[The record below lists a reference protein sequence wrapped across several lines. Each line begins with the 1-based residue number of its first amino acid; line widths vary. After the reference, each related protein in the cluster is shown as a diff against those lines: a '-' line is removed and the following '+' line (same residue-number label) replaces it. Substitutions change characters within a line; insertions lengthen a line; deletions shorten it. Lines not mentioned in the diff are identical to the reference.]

1 MQVDDRKFQT
11 ITTMKKFNTERIRRR
26 MREQNEKI
34 PPSKGKLMLSAAPV
48 RILVPPQTDKENYI
62 PVNTNNL
69 DSTTKNNDNISNIRT
84 KKFPHLS
91 ISVTMDEAE
100 DEEGNYAAGRILNE
114 SIKVSDDDDDDDD
127 DENNSVPSAWAMME
141 HYQGSSKDRES
152 YDRNSSKK
160 SPGSVENNSAKSN
173 TSPLNH
179 ADDRSNKLDRIPTR
193 IHWLEDDDGE
203 LIQSSF
209 YTHEE
214 TSEIGNLDTMETL
227 SSPTNTSDLST
238 AREEDKHIIFRR
250 DSVTCF
256 SDQAIVP
263 GYSSSPNHTSEN
275 NNRLGQPT
283 PAKVRQKW
291 VDAEDE
297 DLSTHPGSLL
307 QESMIQSIQLSS
319 NEDSRGAMD
328 TSSHLSSDEI
338 QNEKKLCLQF
348 LPFQS
353 STAAEV
359 ASKSVGLTP
368 LTLATVPDETTTAAQ
383 RKIKLNFLQKN
394 DDIYLDRI
402 GELESNLKVQQN
414 NTDQVQDR
422 LKERV
427 MELEQALK
435 VTAATPRG
443 TIIDE
448 NPLKTLLDR
457 NQTLVKEVRF
467 ADQTCV
473 ELSSKITGL
482 ELSNERLQEQV
493 AGLAQEKESHCHG
506 IEEKEDIKSK
516 KISEQEDIII
526 KLRQDVNS
534 ANENLRIKAIEDEN
548 LQIVIKQAMGSFE
561 LNKGYSPGLS
571 LASSIISERDSIDH
585 AYSIDTNEF
594 GTANKSLQQQIGEL
608 VEKAKMGQQ
617 TEGGRTKEMEKLRG
631 RNEALE
637 MELNQIRV
645 KLQSSSYVTST
656 EDSNEVLQIQSE
668 NEFLGRQL
676 GNVQEKLDETQKKLH
691 DECQK
696 SESLQVHLKRGVE
709 TYMRLIEPLERRLIE
724 VTQFN
729 PKLKDV
735 ADVDEHLFSLEKEL
749 VHVKA
754 SIAAMKRESERL
766 LSTPTLNA
774 GMCTDGNQQ
783 VELVSMIQATTLRMG
798 QRYKQLETDLDG
810 MVVDFSDKLEKLT
823 GTVSLLRSSLLFET
837 DSDSSVVSNM
847 QEEEMEEEDEDLN
860 DGRQYSTSINLISAT
875 IPIQNCPVEDEDE
888 MYKLMEEARS
898 PRAHNLSISSDLLS
912 LDMTLG
918 SIVRTGSV
926 VSSATNL
933 DRFKESLE
941 TAMIECKRVK
951 ERSSKLKDQI
961 EAQKSTIQML
971 EQENGR
977 LSLNASRRS
986 EEYSLV
992 ERALGEAKTEIEEL
1006 GCTVVS
1012 IQSEKENFFQ
1022 QLTDEERERKIIDD
1036 EKERLTKEFVQIRN
1050 EKEAFEK
1057 RTSEL
1062 EAFIAETK
1070 MELEFATRS
1079 SDEYKR
1085 RFEDLQLYQ
1094 SNKINSVVE
1103 QKELES
1109 ADTHR
1114 SLQATLRETS
1124 ELKRLHQEAVTKLSY
1139 EVESKLKLEA
1149 IVNEFKYA
1157 QLQAQSDAEDRD
1169 FESQFAYE
1177 DMRKERAEMK
1187 CKLSLTVKEASQL
1200 KESYSNFKL
1209 KMKSQMEENHELIE
1223 KFETEKSDLL
1233 SNISQLAEERRNFNR
1248 LIQDLGCC
1256 QDLSHFIVSEE
1267 YDSDEIQNCQFE
1279 SAMKEIDCW
1288 KATIPFI
1295 GDEIEAMHHTTA
1307 RIPELELQVD
1317 NINNDMSTRELHE
1330 TDQMKLV
1337 EDQKAQNES
1346 LFGLL
1351 RQAEQEMERS
1361 TSQIKEMSEAMA
1373 VMQQRET
1380 EANDNNNLLESELK
1394 EIKDESEKNL
1404 IDKREELSKVKSLL
1418 LEASSTLE
1426 KKESQLLE
1434 MNTQVNCM
1442 KSDINDVTSQLR
1454 SKENEEH
1461 SLKMNLQSCE
1471 NKNSRLREYIRKL
1484 TTKLDDWDVW
1494 SERQTRAIDKLQEKN
1509 CRLREYI
1516 RKLTTKCEAYN
1527 HNRANRK
1534 NERSSLHQVHTA
1546 LEQELKQLS
1555 KSLMVVEEN

>member
-1 MQVDDRKFQT
+1 
-11 ITTMKKFNTERIRRR
+11 MKKFNTERIRQR
-26 MREQNEKI
+26 MREQNEKF

-48 RILVPPQTDKENYI
+48 RILPPPQTDKENYI
-62 PVNTNNL
+62 PVSSNNL
-69 DSTTKNNDNISNIRT
+69 NGTTKNNENISNIRT

-100 DEEGNYAAGRILNE
+100 DEEGNYAAGRTLNE

-127 DENNSVPSAWAMME
+127 ENISVPSAWAMME
-141 HYQGSSKDRES
+141 HYQGSSKDREI
-152 YDRNSSKK
+152 YDRNSSEK
-160 SPGSVENNSAKSN
+160 SPRSIKNDRAARSKE
-173 TSPLNH
+173 SPGNYG
-179 ADDRSNKLDRIPTR
+179 DKIPTR

-214 TSEIGNLDTMETL
+214 TSEIGNPDRMELL
-227 SSPTNTSDLST
+227 SSPANTSDLST

-263 GYSSSPNHTSEN
+263 GYSSSPNLLSE

-319 NEDSRGAMD
+319 NEDSRGAME
-328 TSSHLSSDEI
+328 TSSHLSSDRI
-338 QNEKKLCLQF
+338 QNEKKLSLQF
-348 LPFQS
+348 LPFQDL
-353 STAAEV
+353 TAAAAESES
-359 ASKSVGLTP
+359 AGPTSLA
-368 LTLATVPDETTTAAQ
+368 LATVPDETTTVAQ
-383 RKIKLNFLQKN
+383 GKIKVKFLQKN

-414 NTDQVQDR
+414 NTDQVQDK

-427 MELEQALK
+427 VELEQALK

-473 ELSSKITGL
+473 ELSSTITGL
-482 ELSNERLQEQV
+482 EVNNERLQEQV
-493 AGLAQEKESHCHG
+493 AMLAQEKESQSLDTK
-506 IEEKEDIKSK
+506 EKEDMKSK
-516 KISEQEDIII
+516 RILEQEEIIN

-534 ANENLRIKAIEDEN
+534 ASENLRIKAIEDEN
-548 LQIVIKQAMGSFE
+548 LQIVIKQAMGSLE

-571 LASSIISERDSIDH
+571 LASSIISERDST
-585 AYSIDTNEF
+585 ASEYSVDTNEF
-594 GTANKSLQQQIGEL
+594 GTASKSLQQQIGEL

-617 TEGGRTKEMEKLRG
+617 TQRGCTEETEKLKG
-631 RNEALE
+631 KNEALE
-637 MELNQIRV
+637 MELNQLRV
-645 KLQSSSYVTST
+645 MLQSSSYEISA
-656 EDSNEVLQIQSE
+656 EDSKIQSE

-676 GNVQEKLDETQKKLH
+676 GNVQEKLDLTQKKLQ

-766 LSTPTLNA
+766 LFTPTLNA

-810 MVVDFSDKLEKLT
+810 MVVDFSDRLEKLT
-823 GTVSLLRSSLLFET
+823 GTVSLLRSSLLFEK
-837 DSDSSVVSNM
+837 DSISSVVSNM
-847 QEEEMEEEDEDLN
+847 QEDEMEEEDDDLN

-875 IPIQNCPVEDEDE
+875 IPIQNCPAEDEDE
-888 MYKLMEEARS
+888 MFMLMEEARS

-933 DRFKESLE
+933 DRFRESLE

-951 ERSSKLKDQI
+951 DRSSKLKDQI
-961 EAQKSTIQML
+961 EAQKTTIQTL

-992 ERALGEAKTEIEEL
+992 EIALVEAKTEIKEL
-1006 GCTVVS
+1006 RCTVVS
-1012 IQSEKENFFQ
+1012 IQTEKENFFK
-1022 QLTDEERERKIIDD
+1022 QLTEEEGERKIIED

-1050 EKEAFEK
+1050 EKEEFEK
-1057 RTSEL
+1057 RTNEL
-1062 EAFIAETK
+1062 ESFVAEIK
-1070 MELEFATRS
+1070 MELEFSTRS

-1094 SNKINSVVE
+1094 SSKINSVVE

-1124 ELKRLHQEAVTKLSY
+1124 ELKRLHQETITKLSY

-1149 IVNEFKYA
+1149 IVNGFKSA

-1177 DMRKERAEMK
+1177 DMRKERAELK
-1187 CKLSLTVKEASQL
+1187 CKLSLTAKESSQL
-1200 KESYSNFKL
+1200 KESYSNLKL
-1209 KMKSQMEENHELIE
+1209 KMKSQMEEKQERIE
-1223 KFETEKSDLL
+1223 KLETEKSDLL

-1248 LIQDLGCC
+1248 LLQDLGCC
-1256 QDLSHFIVSEE
+1256 QDLTHFN
-1267 YDSDEIQNCQFE
+1267 SDEIQNCQFE
-1279 SAMKEIDCW
+1279 AAMKEIDSW

-1295 GDEIEAMHHTTA
+1295 SDEITAMHHTTA
-1307 RIPELELQVD
+1307 RIPELELQVES
-1317 NINNDMSTRELHE
+1317 INSDVSTRELHE
-1330 TDQMKLV
+1330 TNQMKLA

-1351 RQAEQEMERS
+1351 RQAEQG
-1361 TSQIKEMSEAMA
+1361 KW
-1373 VMQQRET
+1373 
-1380 EANDNNNLLESELK
+1380 NDPLHRLK
-1394 EIKDESEKNL
+1394 KC
-1404 IDKREELSKVKSLL
+1404 R
-1418 LEASSTLE
+1418 
-1426 KKESQLLE
+1426 
-1434 MNTQVNCM
+1434 
-1442 KSDINDVTSQLR
+1442 
-1454 SKENEEH
+1454 
-1461 SLKMNLQSCE
+1461 
-1471 NKNSRLREYIRKL
+1471 RLWL
-1484 TTKLDDWDVW
+1484 
-1494 SERQTRAIDKLQEKN
+1494 
-1509 CRLREYI
+1509 
-1516 RKLTTKCEAYN
+1516 
-1527 HNRANRK
+1527 
-1534 NERSSLHQVHTA
+1534 
-1546 LEQELKQLS
+1546 
-1555 KSLMVVEEN
+1555 

>member
-1 MQVDDRKFQT
+1 VDGGKIQT
-11 ITTMKKFNTERIRRR
+11 ITAMKKFNTERIRQR
-26 MREQNEKI
+26 MREQNEKF

-48 RILVPPQTDKENYI
+48 RILPPPQTDKENYI
-62 PVNTNNL
+62 PVSSNNL
-69 DSTTKNNDNISNIRT
+69 NGTTKNNDNISNIRT

-100 DEEGNYAAGRILNE
+100 DEEGNYAAGRTLNE

-127 DENNSVPSAWAMME
+127 ENFSVPSAWAMME

-152 YDRNSSKK
+152 YDRNSSEK
-160 SPGSVENNSAKSN
+160 SPRSIKNDRAARSKE
-173 TSPLNH
+173 SPGNYG
-179 ADDRSNKLDRIPTR
+179 DKIPTR

-214 TSEIGNLDTMETL
+214 TSEIGNPDRMELL
-227 SSPTNTSDLST
+227 SSSANTSDLST

-263 GYSSSPNHTSEN
+263 GYSSSPNLLSE

-319 NEDSRGAMD
+319 NEDSRGAME
-328 TSSHLSSDEI
+328 TSSHLSSDRI
-338 QNEKKLCLQF
+338 QNEKKLSLQF
-348 LPFQS
+348 LPFQDL
-353 STAAEV
+353 TAAAAESES
-359 ASKSVGLTP
+359 AGPTSLA
-368 LTLATVPDETTTAAQ
+368 LATVPDETTTVAQ
-383 RKIKLNFLQKN
+383 GKIKLKFLQKN

-414 NTDQVQDR
+414 NTDQVQDK

-427 MELEQALK
+427 VELEQALK

-473 ELSSKITGL
+473 ELSSTITGL
-482 ELSNERLQEQV
+482 EVNNERLQEQV
-493 AGLAQEKESHCHG
+493 AMLAQEKESQSLDTK
-506 IEEKEDIKSK
+506 EKEDMKSK
-516 KISEQEDIII
+516 RILEQEEIIN

-534 ANENLRIKAIEDEN
+534 ASENLRIKAIEDEN
-548 LQIVIKQAMGSFE
+548 LQIVIKQAMGSLE

-571 LASSIISERDSIDH
+571 LASSIISERDST
-585 AYSIDTNEF
+585 ASEYSVDTNEF
-594 GTANKSLQQQIGEL
+594 GTASKSLQQQIGEL

-617 TEGGRTKEMEKLRG
+617 TERGCTEETEKLKG
-631 RNEALE
+631 KNEALE
-637 MELNQIRV
+637 MELNQLRV
-645 KLQSSSYVTST
+645 MLQSSSYEISA
-656 EDSNEVLQIQSE
+656 EDSKIQSE

-676 GNVQEKLDETQKKLH
+676 GNVQEKLDLTQKKLQ

-754 SIAAMKRESERL
+754 SIAAMKRESEWL
-766 LSTPTLNA
+766 LVTPTLNA

-798 QRYKQLETDLDG
+798 KRYKQLETDLDG
-810 MVVDFSDKLEKLT
+810 MVVDFSDRLEKLT
-823 GTVSLLRSSLLFET
+823 GTVSLLRSSLLFEK
-837 DSDSSVVSNM
+837 DSISSVLSNM
-847 QEEEMEEEDEDLN
+847 QEDEMEEEGDDRN

-875 IPIQNCPVEDEDE
+875 IPIQNTPVEDEDE
-888 MYKLMEEARS
+888 MFMLMEEARS

-933 DRFKESLE
+933 DRFRESLE

-951 ERSSKLKDQI
+951 DRSSKLKDQI
-961 EAQKSTIQML
+961 EAQKTTIETL

-992 ERALGEAKTEIEEL
+992 QIALVEAKTEIKEL
-1006 GCTVVS
+1006 RCTVVS
-1012 IQSEKENFFQ
+1012 IQTEKENFFK
-1022 QLTDEERERKIIDD
+1022 QLTEEEGERKIVED

-1050 EKEAFEK
+1050 EKEEFEK
-1057 RTSEL
+1057 RTNEL
-1062 EAFIAETK
+1062 ESFVAEIK
-1070 MELEFATRS
+1070 MELEFSTRS

-1094 SNKINSVVE
+1094 SSKINSIVE

-1124 ELKRLHQEAVTKLSY
+1124 ELKRLHQETITKLSY

-1149 IVNEFKYA
+1149 IVNGFKSA

-1177 DMRKERAEMK
+1177 DMRKERAELK
-1187 CKLSLTVKEASQL
+1187 CKLSLTVKESSQL
-1200 KESYSNFKL
+1200 KESYSNLKL
-1209 KMKSQMEENHELIE
+1209 KMKSQMEEKQERIE
-1223 KFETEKSDLL
+1223 KLETEKSDLL

-1248 LIQDLGCC
+1248 LLQDLGCC
-1256 QDLSHFIVSEE
+1256 QDLSHFN
-1267 YDSDEIQNCQFE
+1267 SDEIQNCQFE
-1279 SAMKEIDCW
+1279 SAMKEIDSW

-1295 GDEIEAMHHTTA
+1295 SDEITAMHHTTA
-1307 RIPELELQVD
+1307 RIPELELQVES
-1317 NINNDMSTRELHE
+1317 INSDVSTRELHE
-1330 TDQMKLV
+1330 TNQMKLA

-1380 EANDNNNLLESELK
+1380 EASNNNKSLESELK
-1394 EIKDESEKNL
+1394 EIKDESEKYVT
-1404 IDKREELSKVKSLL
+1404 DKREEFSKVKSLL

-1426 KKESQLLE
+1426 KKELQLLE
-1434 MNTQVNCM
+1434 LNSQLNFMN
-1442 KSDINDVTSQLR
+1442 SDINDVTSQLR

-1494 SERQTRAIDKLQEKN
+1494 SERQTRAIDKLQDKN

-1527 HNRANRK
+1527 HNRVHRK